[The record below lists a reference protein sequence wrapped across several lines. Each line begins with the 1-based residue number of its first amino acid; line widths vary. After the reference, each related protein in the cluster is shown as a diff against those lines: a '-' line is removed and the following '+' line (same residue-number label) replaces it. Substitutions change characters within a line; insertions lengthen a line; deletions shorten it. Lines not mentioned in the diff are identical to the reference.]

1 MLGQNR
7 PFHYLIS
14 PPNFLQ
20 VLLAEVMLPNI
31 AFLEANLPVFVE
43 LLTDPLFSALI
54 LVVPLSTAP
63 LLAVPLFE
71 VHLLAY
77 RLLDD
82 PLPFVVSQLQAPRL
96 EASRLMAPRLL
107 DQWQLA
113 QLLKVLPFAVLILA
127 APLITIT
134 SPLIADPQLLVQL

>member
-20 VLLAEVMLPNI
+20 VLLAEVMLPKI
-31 AFLEANLPVFVE
+31 AFLEAILPVFVE

-63 LLAVPLFE
+63 LLVVPLFE
-71 VHLLAY
+71 VHLLAF

-96 EASRLMAPRLL
+96 EASRLMAPRL
-107 DQWQLA
+107 LA